1 MPQLRQSEVPCQAE
15 SILMGITA
23 LADED
28 GSCNDFISDGESH
41 QAIAP

>member
-23 LADED
+23 VADED
-28 GSCNDFISDGESH
+28 ESRNDFISDGDRH
-41 QAIAP
+41 QASTP